1 MNRLLEEKSK
11 DIKSIAAGFGAKNV
25 RVFGSMARDE
35 VSPDSDVDILVE
47 LEEGHDLLDIIAI
60 KQELEELLGRQV
72 DVVTEASVS
81 PYIRDEVLRQAVA
94 L

>member
-1 MNRLLEEKSK
+1 MNSLLEEKRK
-11 DIKSIAAGFGAKNV
+11 EIKSIAGKFGAGNI

-35 VSPDSDVDILVE
+35 ATANSDVDILIE

-60 KQELEELLGRQV
+60 KQELEELLGRPV

-81 PYIRDEVLRQAVA
+81 PYIREEILSQAVA